1 MSIGISE
8 TACPK
13 ARWHDV
19 CNGGPLAAWV
29 VRDIRVG
36 KVAYCSL
43 TITTNDRYNWG
54 LAIASGGSMYAVIRS
69 GGKQYRVEPG
79 KTVRVETLEGKLG
92 GKITFEDVISVHTDE
107 KKFVSAED
115 ISKVK
120 IVGKIVEQGR
130 GPKLK
135 TLKYKTGGQYNILR
149 GHRQNY
155 TAVQVSD
162 IQIP

>member
-1 MSIGISE
+1 
-8 TACPK
+8 
-13 ARWHDV
+13 
-19 CNGGPLAAWV
+19 
-29 VRDIRVG
+29 
-36 KVAYCSL
+36 
-43 TITTNDRYNWG
+43 
-54 LAIASGGSMYAVIRS
+54 MYAVIRS
-69 GGKQYRVEPG
+69 GGKQYRVELG

-120 IVGKIVEQGR
+120 IIGKIVEQGR
-130 GPKLK
+130 GTKLK